1 MKNKKK
7 VHLDNETN
15 LQPPKGALSLSGFT
29 IIELLVA
36 STILVILFG
45 SITAVFLAANRAWT
59 QSEARAQI
67 HQNAREALSQMSREI
82 ATAFPSS
89 DSNKQLVLTHSTYT
103 VDATTYDD
111 DQLTFVAAY
120 NFTPDPGEYDLTHL
134 GYRLNTADLDD
145 IKLQRYKKDF
155 CSTYDGST
163 LDSNAWKEMALYI
176 ISLNFRCHD
185 SSSWNDIWTSPAL
198 PEAVEITIQVQDKQK
213 RYEPMTFQNVV
224 YLSTSQ

>member
-1 MKNKKK
+1 MKI
-7 VHLDNETN
+7 L
-15 LQPPKGALSLSGFT
+15 LLIWQSLRRRKGFT

-36 STILVILFG
+36 STILVILFS

-89 DSNKQLVLTHSTYT
+89 TVGPLDGGSHIPLKLDNLSYT
-103 VDATTYDD
+103 VDSTSFDK
-111 DQLTFVAAY
+111 DQLTLVAAY
-120 NFTPDPGEYDLTHL
+120 NFAPVSGEYDLTHL